1 MSARRMVL
9 VVLAALALVATPT
22 AFAEGIDEGFA
33 GLGAD
38 AGGFDQAIPERRW
51 FSRGFWRA
59 SRLSHGMVVSD
70 RQSSRRSRRRL
81 RRSMDAVPPGWR
93 AGRRAPGLG
102 QPDGLDGPCGGDHRH
117 GASVRRDLRP
127 RRRRTGRGNRAA
139 VSRVDRRL
147 DLRGAPGGA
156 RREPGGAGSALAR
169 AKISANGP
177 GFRYAFDLA
186 ADKPLVLHGD
196 SGFSRK
202 SDGGRASYYFSQ
214 PFFKIDGVLVLHGRK
229 VELSG
234 LAWMD
239 REWSS
244 QPLAATQKGWDWF
257 SLHLSSGEKLMV
269 FRLRDGTSRDFCA
282 GTWIGAD
289 GAQQALDRND
299 IALAP
304 LSETHLAGRVLPVR
318 WKLVVKS
325 HGIEVE
331 TAPVNAASWM
341 ATSFPYWEGP
351 IIFHG
356 SHEGKGYLEMTGY

>member
-1 MSARRMVL
+1 MVL

-22 AFAEGIDEGFA
+22 ASPKGSTKGSRGWVQTPGVLIRRSR
-33 GLGAD
+33 
-38 AGGFDQAIPERRW
+38 ERRC
-51 FSRGFWRA
+51 FPARFWRA

-139 VSRVDRRL
+139 VSRVDQQLIFEARQA
-147 DLRGAPGGA
+147 APGA
-156 RREPGGAGSALAR
+156 SLEAPGSALAR

-202 SDGGRASYYFSQ
+202 SDGGRASYYSASPSRSMGSSCFMEGRLSCR
-214 PFFKIDGVLVLHGRK
+214 VLRG
-229 VELSG
+229 
-234 LAWMD
+234 
-239 REWSS
+239 
-244 QPLAATQKGWDWF
+244 
-257 SLHLSSGEKLMV
+257 
-269 FRLRDGTSRDFCA
+269 
-282 GTWIGAD
+282 WIGNGAANPSPDPKGLGLVFVASLVRGEAD
-289 GAQQALDRND
+289 GLSAERRNLPDFWRGPGSAPTARSRRSIAMTFAGAALK
-299 IALAP
+299 
-304 LSETHLAGRVLPVR
+304 THLAGRVLPVR
-318 WKLVVKS
+318 WKLVVK
-325 HGIEVE
+325 V
-331 TAPVNAASWM
+331 T
-341 ATSFPYWEGP
+341 
-351 IIFHG
+351 G
-356 SHEGKGYLEMTGY
+356 SRSKRRR